1 MKNLINLY
9 ERKHYPE
16 AFKFNEF
23 MLKVSDLHEIYVSEY
38 GNPKGIPVIKFHG
51 GPGSFSRPKHT
62 KIFNPF
68 KYRIIIYDQRGCGKS
83 IPAGELKENSTQDL
97 IEDIE
102 KIRNHLKIDKWSIH
116 GGSWGST
123 LALAYAQK
131 YPEVIKNMIL
141 VGIYTARNKETD
153 WVYKQV
159 YKVYPDVYE
168 KFIEPVPDEFHSD
181 PLKFYSKEILNNPN
195 PDLELIKRFCYLE
208 SNIIKLYPEYSNLN
222 LDYEV
227 TKEQIDS
234 VKIFLHYDAN
244 KSFLEEGEL
253 LKKEN
258 IDRIRDIP
266 AVIIQ
271 GRYDMVCPMET
282 AWELHK
288 QWPEAAFEIIS
299 DAGHHTSSEPGIVDA
314 TIKWTDKFAE

>member
-1 MKNLINLY
+1 MRPLNLY
-9 ERKHYPE
+9 ERKYYPE
-16 AFKFNEF
+16 SFKYNEF
-23 MLKVSDLHEIYVSEY
+23 MLKVSGLHEIYVSEY

-51 GPGSFSRPKHT
+51 GPGAFSRPKHT

-83 IPAGELKENSTQDL
+83 IPSGELKENTTQDL

-102 KIRNHLKIDKWSIH
+102 KIRNHLKIDRWSIH

-131 YPEVIKNMIL
+131 HPSVIKDMIL
-141 VGIYTARNKETD
+141 VGIYTARNRETD

-159 YKVYPDVYE
+159 YKFYPDVYE
-168 KFIEPVPDEFHSD
+168 KFMEPVPKEYHAD
-181 PLKFYSKEILNNPN
+181 PLKFYSKEILNNSN
-195 PDLELIKRFCYLE
+195 PDHDLIRRFCYLE
-208 SNIIKLYPEYSNLN
+208 ANIVKLYPEASNLN

-227 TKEQIDS
+227 MKEQIDS
-234 VKIFLHYDAN
+234 VKIFLHYDSN
-244 KSFLEEGEL
+244 SSFLEEGEL
-253 LKKEN
+253 LKIEN
-258 IDRIRDIP
+258 IDKIRHIP

-288 QWPEAAFEIIS
+288 QWPEADFEVIA

-314 TIKWTDKFAE
+314 TIKWTDKFAG